1 MHVSCTHTHIIS
13 YDTQLQYHSK
23 SLEEA
28 EKKLCYLE
36 EFVQTERNY
45 LEQETDVK
53 VISSCTCSVIDD
65 LLLKS
70 FLQIKKK
77 CYKEITRV

>member
-1 MHVSCTHTHIIS
+1 MIPNHNIIAKAWKK
-13 YDTQLQYHSK
+13 LK
-23 SLEEA
+23 
-28 EKKLCYLE
+28 KKLCYLE

-53 VISSCTCSVIDD
+53 VISSRTCSVIDD